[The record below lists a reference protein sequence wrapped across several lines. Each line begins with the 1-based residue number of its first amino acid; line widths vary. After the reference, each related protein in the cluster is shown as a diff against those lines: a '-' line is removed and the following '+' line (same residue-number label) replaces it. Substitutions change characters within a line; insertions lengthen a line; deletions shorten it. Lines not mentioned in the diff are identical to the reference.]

1 MCVHVC
7 VFSLS
12 HVPSLTPSLT
22 LSPTHTV
29 NVPIPW
35 AEYSSAQYNYSHH
48 PTNPGKSAQN
58 VFSMMSPLFG
68 FKESDN

>member
-1 MCVHVC
+1 MC

-12 HVPSLTPSLT
+12 LACPFTNPLTHPLT
-22 LSPTHTV
+22 HTHTV